1 MKRRY
6 LFMLVLPLLGLLSCN
21 SGNNPDWKEQYKT
34 GVYCVVK
41 FSPLATAYEP
51 NVMLVPDNKGEFR
64 MRKLQNG
71 GTCREFIIGRYPFL
85 QVDTVQNWYLADWK
99 WGVILSMGH
108 VAIPLRWVD
117 VHNPDA
123 SYVRSDFEVA
133 ASGILETYG
142 YVSRN
147 EIDLI
152 LNVQPAPAAEVPGS
166 WGYTSGGISI
176 DHLAP
181 VYLSR
186 YYSVQDIPQV
196 IDSKGDWKYTKADFM
211 AERLRQDS
219 LQEVYRERLAT
230 LIYAGLG
237 NNIIHPG
244 NPN

>member
-1 MKRRY
+1 
-6 LFMLVLPLLGLLSCN
+6 
-21 SGNNPDWKEQYKT
+21 
-34 GVYCVVK
+34 
-41 FSPLATAYEP
+41 
-51 NVMLVPDNKGEFR
+51 
-64 MRKLQNG
+64 MR
-71 GTCREFIIGRYPFL
+71 
-85 QVDTVQNWYLADWK
+85 
-99 WGVILSMGH
+99 
-108 VAIPLRWVD
+108 
-117 VHNPDA
+117 NPDA

-142 YVSRN
+142 YVSRK

-152 LNVQPAPAAEVPGS
+152 LNVQPAPAAETPGS
-166 WGYTSGGISI
+166 WGHTSGGIST

-244 NPN
+244 NPD

>member
-1 MKRRY
+1 
-6 LFMLVLPLLGLLSCN
+6 
-21 SGNNPDWKEQYKT
+21 
-34 GVYCVVK
+34 
-41 FSPLATAYEP
+41 
-51 NVMLVPDNKGEFR
+51 
-64 MRKLQNG
+64 
-71 GTCREFIIGRYPFL
+71 
-85 QVDTVQNWYLADWK
+85 
-99 WGVILSMGH
+99 MGH
-108 VAIPLRWVD
+108 LAIPLRWVD
-117 VHNPDA
+117 VRNPDA

-152 LNVQPAPAAEVPGS
+152 LNVQPAPAAEVPGT
-166 WGYTSGGISI
+166 WGYTSGGIST

-219 LQEVYRERLAT
+219 MAERLRQDSLQEVYRERLAT
-230 LIYAGLG
+230 LIYRGLG